1 MARFRRNLAFTLL
14 ISLVEVNSQ
23 VVKVAAIQ
31 MCMSEDKTS
40 NVQKAKD
47 FVRESAKN
55 GAQIILL
62 PELFESLYFCKD
74 MDSKYFSFASPL
86 KNNSLIKQFSK
97 LAKELNVV
105 ILVSYFEKAGEEYFN
120 SLVVVNADGE
130 VMDNYRKTHIPD
142 GPGYEEKFYF
152 KPGDTGFK
160 VWDTAYGK
168 IGVGICWD
176 QWFCET
182 ARALTLM
189 GAEIIFYPT
198 AIGSEPEI
206 GLDSKEHWQRVQM
219 GHAATNTV
227 PVVVANRIGE
237 EVGESCS
244 LSFYGSSF
252 ITDYTGEKI
261 AEATR
266 DKEEIVY
273 GEFDLEENAKQREYW
288 GLLRDRRPKA
298 YSIISKA

>member
-1 MARFRRNLAFTLL
+1 M
-14 ISLVEVNSQ
+14 
-23 VVKVAAIQ
+23 VKVSAIQ
-31 MCMSEDKTS
+31 MSMSEDKAA
-40 NVQKAKD
+40 NVAKAK
-47 FVRESAKN
+47 RLLNEAAQG

-62 PELFESLYFCKD
+62 PELFEGLYFCKD
-74 MDSKYFSFASPL
+74 MDEQYFSWAAPL
-86 KNNSLIKQFSK
+86 ENNPLIAEFVP
-97 LAKELNVV
+97 LVKELGVV
-105 ILVSYFEKAGEEYFN
+105 VLLSYFEKTPQSYFN
-120 SLVVVNADGE
+120 SLVVINADGA

-152 KPGDTGFK
+152 TPGDTGFK
-160 VWDTAYGK
+160 VYETAFGT

-227 PVVVANRIGE
+227 PVVVANRYGE
-237 EVGESCS
+237 ERGDGCT
-244 LSFYGSSF
+244 LNFYGSSF
-252 ITDYTGEKI
+252 ITDYTGQKI
-261 AEATR
+261 AEASR
-266 DKEEIVY
+266 DKEEILY
-273 GEFDLEENAKQREYW
+273 ATFDLAEHAKQREYW
-288 GLLRDRRPKA
+288 GLLRDRREEMYAK
-298 YSIISKA
+298 ICKK

>member
-1 MARFRRNLAFTLL
+1 M
-14 ISLVEVNSQ
+14 
-23 VVKVAAIQ
+23 VKVSAIQ
-31 MCMSEDKTS
+31 MSMSEDKHS
-40 NVQKAKD
+40 NTAKAERL
-47 FVRESAKN
+47 VREAAFN

-62 PELFESLYFCKD
+62 PELFEGLYFCKD
-74 MDSKYFSFASPL
+74 MDEKYFSWAKPL
-86 KNNSLIKQFSK
+86 KNNELIKQFSD
-97 LAKELNVV
+97 LALELNVV
-105 ILVSYFEKAGEEYFN
+105 ILVSYFEQSKENYFN
-120 SLVVVNADGE
+120 SLVVINADGT

-152 KPGDTGFK
+152 KPGDSGFK

-227 PVVVANRIGE
+227 PVVVANRFAK
-237 EVGESCS
+237 EVGESCE
-244 LSFYGSSF
+244 LTFYGSSF

-261 AEATR
+261 AEASR
-266 DKEEIVY
+266 DKEEIIY
-273 GEFDLEENAKQREYW
+273 AAFDLEDNAKQREYW
-288 GLLRDRRPKA
+288 GLLRDRRA
-298 YSIISKA
+298 STYSKLCEK